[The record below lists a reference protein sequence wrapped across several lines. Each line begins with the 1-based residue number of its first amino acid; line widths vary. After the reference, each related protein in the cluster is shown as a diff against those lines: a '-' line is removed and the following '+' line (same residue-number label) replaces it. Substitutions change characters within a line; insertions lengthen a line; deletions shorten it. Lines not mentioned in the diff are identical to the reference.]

1 MNIAPVSFAGK
12 AELSRFAK
20 EFAPLTQEENK
31 IAKMA
36 SKFYD
41 TDVDITSD
49 GVYITSEDADFRNS
63 FIEALKS
70 QSLYK
75 STFAYNVALD
85 AAKAVYKAADKSS
98 DIRKATG
105 SY

>member
-1 MNIAPVSFAGK
+1 
-12 AELSRFAK
+12 
-20 EFAPLTQEENK
+20 
-31 IAKMA
+31 MA

-85 AAKAVYKAADKSS
+85 AAKAPANEALLYGDEQFREVARNIAKNNPYITKEMVLADFDKL
-98 DIRKATG
+98 K
-105 SY
+105 